1 MQQVKTVV
9 LSSATFGSVLL
20 GSLIPLLSTRLP
32 FPNKVSCFVS
42 TCVSSGNS
50 FLSVRQEPSF
60 RPWKGSL
67 FLQQMAS
74 LVGFSFAETDI
85 LTTRGTQGPACL
97 PMDQTQRLQ
106 LGPFCPW
113 SPPDVDNWP
122 ECPDRENVMIGSPRP
137 LTSFLASKAEKL
149 SY

>member
-1 MQQVKTVV
+1 MTQKHRGPTEAWMQQVKTVV

-20 GSLIPLLSTRLP
+20 GSLILLLSTRVP

-50 FLSVRQEPSF
+50 FLSVSQEPSF

-67 FLQQMAS
+67 FLQQMAT
-74 LVGFSFAETDI
+74 LVGFSFAEADI

-97 PMDQTQRLQ
+97 PMDQTQQPQ
-106 LGPFCPW
+106 LGLFCPW
-113 SPPDVDNWP
+113 SPPDTDNWP
-122 ECPDRENVMIGSPRP
+122 ECPDR
-137 LTSFLASKAEKL
+137 
-149 SY
+149 